1 MDQGGHE
8 ESIGTPNMAVGAV
21 VPEDFLLRLIVI
33 LGAYQQV
40 NARAVEVIGERCN
53 IYGVKELQFSIPEG
67 PMYQYTPQTKEDFGH
82 QKLTGNLYQ
91 NMYN

>member
-1 MDQGGHE
+1 MRNPL
-8 ESIGTPNMAVGAV
+8 TPKHGCRCCSSSGLPFEV
-21 VPEDFLLRLIVI
+21 DSYI
-33 LGAYQQV
+33 LGDQQV

-67 PMYQYTPQTKEDFGH
+67 PTYQYTPQTKEDFGH

-91 NMYN
+91 NMYY